1 METPRFDET
10 RQEMSRRLALAS
22 EPSPDDA
29 RRPRPLL
36 LIQEFLWPLE
46 PVKRRFDKLKVEP
59 AEHPKRIMLL
69 PGFGAHPVR
78 MRFMARKLEEA
89 GHTAKRWGMGVN
101 LGATAERF
109 AKVEERLIELYD
121 RRGEPIVLVGW
132 SLGGVMARELAK
144 KHPEKITKVITMG
157 LHSRAARGPTM
168 AGGRIRQSPGTA
180 STSRRST
187 LSSAKSRRLK
197 QLRSGPRAM
206 GSSIPVRLADV
217 RKSVT
222 ERLLFGARTWGLC
235 SPTRRLRH
243 YCRNLIALEPLV
255 HQAGRCVLSQAA
267 SCGRTNTP
275 GAHERRSR
283 IFQRNART

>member
-29 RRPRPLL
+29 RGPRPLL

-46 PVKRRFDKLKVEP
+46 PVKRQFGKLKVEP
-59 AEHPKRIMLL
+59 ARHPKRIMLL

-78 MRFMARKLEEA
+78 MRFIARKLEEA

-109 AKVEERLIELYD
+109 AIVEERLIELFN

-144 KHPEKITKVITMG
+144 KHPDKIAKVITMG
-157 LHSRAARGPTM
+157 
-168 AGGRIRQSPGTA
+168 SPF
-180 STSRRST
+180 
-187 LSSAKSRRLK
+187 
-197 QLRSGPRAM
+197 SGSPRANNGWRAYQAIAGHRVDEPQIDTVVSEKPPVETVAFWSPRDGIVDPRSACGRPGERDRAVALRCSHM
-206 GSSIPVRLADV
+206 G
-217 RKSVT
+217 
-222 ERLLFGARTWGLC
+222 F
-235 SPTRRLRH
+235 
-243 YCRNLIALEPLV
+243 
-255 HQAGRCVLSQAA
+255 VLSNESVAA
-267 SCGRTNTP
+267 LLSELDRP
-275 GAHERRSR
+275 
-283 IFQRNART
+283 